1 MGRRAPGDVGRP
13 LRAVAQRRGMV
24 RLALILAA
32 PLCFLAGCG
41 RSDDDSGGGS
51 GPSPARLVVGSW
63 LEETGL
69 LVLPRRGG
77 RAEVRAVADPER
89 VVWTGARRLPTPESV
104 HPFDARSIVVLTPG
118 GEAYRYVPSDDVSE
132 ALGRVGT
139 DLEWSAFGGSGTF
152 WNRDAIVVV
161 HEGGVR
167 SYEPVRPVMWASPA
181 SEGTV
186 VALVAGE
193 DGPLLWLLES
203 EEEPI
208 ALRPLAVMPPGLV
221 TGWGRSALFRS
232 SDGREII
239 SVQLPELE
247 VERRFEFRKPV
258 TAFAVSASSHE
269 LYVALAGGRVLA
281 VARVG
286 NGRRE
291 LARLE
296 ADVTELRAGVYGQ
309 QLLAFDGAVA
319 YRISLVGDSPV
330 RLEVDWRSDLPLGLP
345 SGDVLASRGDTL
357 LLTRF
362 VAEGSVAR
370 VEPIEGPPGAWW
382 LAVQWDPAA
391 PVRLAR
397 GDAGVRE
404 EGETGDTA
412 GSVAVES
419 NETGQEGELA
429 EVEVPAADSL
439 GFAFAAPA
447 AGYYAVAVA
456 SRTPAGVIE
465 LVSTLARSGYP
476 TAIQRRRDDGGQMW
490 YRALVGPYPARLGA
504 DAAARQLRRE
514 RSLDAWVTELTAG
527 IEEDF

>member
-1 MGRRAPGDVGRP
+1 
-13 LRAVAQRRGMV
+13 MV
-24 RLALILAA
+24 RLALIVAA
-32 PLCFLAGCG
+32 SLSLLAGCG

-51 GPSPARLVVGSW
+51 GLSPDRLVVGSW

-77 RAEVRAVADPER
+77 SAEVRAASDPER
-89 VVWTGARRLPTPESV
+89 VVWKGARRLPTPESV
-104 HPFDARSIVVLTPG
+104 HPFDARSIVVLTARG
-118 GEAYRYVPSDDVSE
+118 QAYRYVPSDDLSE
-132 ALGRVGT
+132 ALGRIGT

-152 WNRDAIVVV
+152 WNRDAIVAVY
-161 HEGGVR
+161 EGGVR
-167 SYEPVRPVMWASPA
+167 SYEPARPVMWASPA

-193 DGPLLWLLES
+193 DGPFVWLLES

-208 ALRPLAVMPPGLV
+208 AQRPLAAMPPGLV

-232 SDGREII
+232 TDGREII

-247 VERRFEFRKPV
+247 VERRFEFRRPV

-281 VARVG
+281 VARG
-286 NGRRE
+286 GDGRRE
-291 LARLE
+291 LARLG
-296 ADVTELRAGVYGQ
+296 ADVTELRVGVYGQ

-319 YRISLVGDSPV
+319 YRISLVGDSPIGI
-330 RLEVDWRSDLPLGLP
+330 EVDWRSDLPLGLP

-357 LLTRF
+357 LLARF
-362 VAEGSVAR
+362 VEQGSAAR
-370 VEPIEGPPGAWW
+370 VEPIEGPAHAWR
-382 LAVQWDPAA
+382 LAVQWNPAA

-397 GDAGVRE
+397 EDAGALE
-404 EGETGDTA
+404 AGEPGDTA

-419 NETGQEGELA
+419 EETEETGQEGDLA
-429 EVEVPAADSL
+429 EAEIPATDSL

-465 LVSTLARSGYP
+465 LVGTLARSGYP

-490 YRALVGPYPARLGA
+490 YRALVGPYPARSGA

>member
-1 MGRRAPGDVGRP
+1 
-13 LRAVAQRRGMV
+13 MV
-24 RLALILAA
+24 WLALILAA
-32 PLCFLAGCG
+32 PLCLPAGCG

-51 GPSPARLVVGSW
+51 GLSPDRLVIGSW

-77 RAEVRAVADPER
+77 RAEVRAAADPER
-89 VVWTGARRLPTPESV
+89 VVWAGVQRLPTPESV
-104 HPFDARSIVVLTPG
+104 YPFDARSIVVLTPG
-118 GEAYRYVPSDDVSE
+118 GQAYRYVPSDDLSE

-152 WNRDAIVVV
+152 WKRDAIVAV

-167 SYEPVRPVMWASPA
+167 SYEPARPVLWASPA

-193 DGPLLWLLES
+193 NSTFLWLLES
-203 EEEPI
+203 EDEPI
-208 ALRPLAVMPPGLV
+208 AQRPLAVMPPGLV

-232 SDGREII
+232 ADGREII

-247 VERRFEFRKPV
+247 VERRFEFRTPV
-258 TAFAVSASSHE
+258 TAFTVSASSHE
-269 LYVALAGGRVLA
+269 LYVARAGGRVLA

-291 LARLE
+291 LASLE
-296 ADVTELRAGVYGQ
+296 TDVTELRAGVYGQ
-309 QLLAFDGAVA
+309 QQLAFDGAVT

-330 RLEVDWRSDLPLGLP
+330 RIEVDWRSDLPLGLP

-357 LLTRF
+357 LLARF
-362 VAEGSVAR
+362 VAQGSVAR
-370 VEPIEGPPGAWW
+370 VERIEGPPRAWW
-382 LAVQWDPAA
+382 LAVQWNPAA

-397 GDAGVRE
+397 ADAGARE
-404 EGETGDTA
+404 AGEPGDTA
-412 GSVAVES
+412 VSVAVELKAA
-419 NETGQEGELA
+419 EATGQDGELA
-429 EVEVPAADSL
+429 EAEVPAADSL

-465 LVSTLARSGYP
+465 LVGTLARSGYP

-490 YRALVGPYPARLGA
+490 YRALVGPYPARSGA

>member
-1 MGRRAPGDVGRP
+1 
-13 LRAVAQRRGMV
+13 MV

-32 PLCFLAGCG
+32 PLCLLAGCG

-51 GPSPARLVVGSW
+51 GLSPDRLVVGSW

-77 RAEVRAVADPER
+77 RAEVRAVADPAR
-89 VVWTGARRLPTPESV
+89 VVWTGAQRLPTPESV
-104 HPFDARSIVVLTPG
+104 HPLDARSIVVLTAG
-118 GEAYRYVPSDDVSE
+118 GQAYRYVPSDDLSE

-152 WNRDAIVVV
+152 WNRDAIVAV
-161 HEGGVR
+161 HDGDVR
-167 SYEPVRPVMWASPA
+167 SYEPDRPVMWASPA

-193 DGPLLWLLES
+193 DSPFLWLLES
-203 EEEPI
+203 EDEPI
-208 ALRPLAVMPPGLV
+208 ALRPLAVVPPGLV

-232 SDGREII
+232 TDGREII

-247 VERRFEFRKPV
+247 VERRFEFRRPV

-281 VARVG
+281 VARGG

-319 YRISLVGDSPV
+319 YRISLVGDSPG

-357 LLTRF
+357 LLARF
-362 VAEGSVAR
+362 VARASVAR
-370 VEPIEGPPGAWW
+370 VEPIEGLSRAWW

-397 GDAGVRE
+397 GDAEARE
-404 EGETGDTA
+404 LG
-412 GSVAVES
+412 
-419 NETGQEGELA
+419 ETGQEGDLA
-429 EVEVPAADSL
+429 EAEGLAEAEVPAEAAVPAEDSL

-456 SRTPAGVIE
+456 SHTPAGVIE
-465 LVSTLARSGYP
+465 LVGTLARSGYP

>member
-1 MGRRAPGDVGRP
+1 
-13 LRAVAQRRGMV
+13 MV

-32 PLCFLAGCG
+32 PLCLLAGCG
-41 RSDDDSGGGS
+41 RSDDDSEGGS
-51 GPSPARLVVGSW
+51 GPSPDRLVVGSW

-77 RAEVRAVADPER
+77 RAEVRAAADPER

-104 HPFDARSIVVLTPG
+104 HPFDARSIVVLTAG
-118 GEAYRYVPSDDVSE
+118 GQAYRYVPSDDVSE
-132 ALGRVGT
+132 ALGRVGK

-152 WNRDAIVVV
+152 WSQDAIVVV

-167 SYEPVRPVMWASPA
+167 SYEPDRPVMWASPA

-186 VALVAGE
+186 VALVDGE
-193 DGPLLWLLES
+193 DSPLLWLLES

-232 SDGREII
+232 SDGEEII
-239 SVQLPELE
+239 SVRLPELE

-296 ADVTELRAGVYGQ
+296 ADVTELRVGVHGQ

-370 VEPIEGPPGAWW
+370 VERIEGPPRAWW
-382 LAVQWDPAA
+382 LALQWNPAA

-397 GDAGVRE
+397 EDAGARGDAGARDA
-404 EGETGDTA
+404 GEPGDTA

-419 NETGQEGELA
+419 KDAGQEGELA
-429 EVEVPAADSL
+429 EAAVPAADSL

-465 LVSTLARSGYP
+465 LVGTLARSGYP

-490 YRALVGPYPARLGA
+490 YRALVGPYSARSGA

-527 IEEDF
+527 IDR